1 MELREEIEPKLEIAE
16 KRFPEILNLIM
27 EFSEFLDENG
37 DEDGQEYQNLTRKL
51 HLLTNKEISKFN
63 IHEYY
68 EEEGAEVL
76 AFRIGL
82 PDPVKSDQV
91 SKEELLEIVSRLR
104 NFEEPAEGDESFAT
118 QFKYHLDDYYHQFL
132 ELNFKRYR
140 FQLFNRQKDA
150 NGNYFDYSVEE
161 IAEKIGAGNGPTLKE
176 RK

>member
-1 MELREEIEPKLEIAE
+1 MELRKEIEPNLEIAE

-37 DEDGQEYQNLTRKL
+37 DEDGQEYQNVTRKL
-51 HLLTNKEISKFN
+51 HLLTNKEISEFN

-91 SKEELLEIVSRLR
+91 SKEELLEIVGRLKR
-104 NFEEPAEGDESFAT
+104 FEEPEEGDESFAT
-118 QFKYHLDDYYHQFL
+118 RFKYHLDNYYHQFL
-132 ELNFKRYR
+132 KLNFKTYDFR
-140 FQLFNRQKDA
+140 FFNRQKNA
-150 NGNYFDYSVEE
+150 KGKYFEYSVEE
-161 IAEKIGAGNGPTLKE
+161 IAEKIGAGNG
-176 RK
+176 